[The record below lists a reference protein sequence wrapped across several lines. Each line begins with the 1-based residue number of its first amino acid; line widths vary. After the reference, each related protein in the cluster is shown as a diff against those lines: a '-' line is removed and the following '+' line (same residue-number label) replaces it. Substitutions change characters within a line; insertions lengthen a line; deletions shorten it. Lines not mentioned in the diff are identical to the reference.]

1 MATVGTVA
9 SVGIVWAI
17 LIAGKLDT
25 LALGE
30 RAAGTWESTS
40 IGYGCH
46 R

>member
-25 LALGE
+25 LPWARGLQ
-30 RAAGTWESTS
+30 GTWESTS